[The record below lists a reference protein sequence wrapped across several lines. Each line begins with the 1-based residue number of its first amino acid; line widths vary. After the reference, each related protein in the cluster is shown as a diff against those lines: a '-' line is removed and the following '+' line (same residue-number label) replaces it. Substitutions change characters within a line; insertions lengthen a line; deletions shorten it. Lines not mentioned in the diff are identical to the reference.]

1 MTTTTDAAIGA
12 IWFLDNLARIRVSG
26 DETEGRLALVEAS
39 ARRGHM
45 PPLHVHHEEDETFV
59 LLAGEITL
67 YVGDRRIRLADTGA
81 SALAPKGI
89 PHTFRVESET
99 ADWLV
104 AATPSGFDRFVA
116 SVGVP
121 AEEAVIPSEPILPD
135 PAALAETAAEF
146 GIELLGPPGAL
157 PS

>member
-1 MTTTTDAAIGA
+1 MTTIIDTETGA
-12 IWFLDNLARIRVSG
+12 IWFLDNLARIRVRG
-26 DETEGRLALVEAS
+26 DETGGRFALVEAS

-45 PPLHVHHEEDETFV
+45 PPLHVHHHEDETFI
-59 LLAGEITL
+59 LLAGEISL
-67 YVGDRRIRLADTGA
+67 YVGDRHIGLTDAGA

-99 ADWLV
+99 AHWLV
-104 AATPSGFDRFVA
+104 AATPSGFERFVT

-121 AEEAVIPSEPILPD
+121 AEEAVIPSEPVLPD
-135 PAALAETAAEF
+135 PATLAETAAEF

>member
-1 MTTTTDAAIGA
+1 MEVSATRTDA
-12 IWFLDNLARIRVSG
+12 IWFLDNLAHIRVSG

-45 PPLHVHHEEDETFV
+45 PPLHVHHEDDETFI
-59 LLAGEITL
+59 LLEGEISL
-67 YVGDRRIRLADTGA
+67 YAGDSLVGLATPGE
-81 SALAPKGI
+81 SALAPKDV

-99 ADWLV
+99 ARWLV
-104 AATPSGFDRFVA
+104 AATPAGFERFVTA
-116 SVGVP
+116 VGVP
-121 AEEAVIPSEPILPD
+121 ADEAVIPSDPVLPS
-135 PAALAETAAEF
+135 PESLAETAAEF

>member
-1 MTTTTDAAIGA
+1 MTTSTTKSEAV
-12 IWFLDNLARIRVSG
+12 WFLDNLAHIRVSG

-45 PPLHVHHEEDETFV
+45 PPLHVHHEDDETFI
-59 LLAGEITL
+59 LLDGKISL
-67 YVGDRRIRLADTGA
+67 YVGDTNVVLAEAGE

-99 ADWLV
+99 ARWFV
-104 AATPSGFDRFVA
+104 AATPAGFERFVTA
-116 SVGVP
+116 VGVP
-121 AEEAVIPSEPILPD
+121 ADEAVIPTEPVLPR
-135 PAALAETAAEF
+135 PEELAETAAEF